1 MTRKSVLSIAA
12 IVAATGGIAPFASA
26 GFSYSNDNND
36 GTSDPTSG
44 VQSMRL
50 TGVIRDFQVSHPDFE
65 TYAGSAPKN
74 MVLNDLGDDGKPVLN
89 VDLAA
94 SRGWGKP
101 ASVTSEE
108 SFNQW
113 WRDVPGVNVSIP
125 YTIELKREER
135 PEGAVYAFAKEKP
148 EYFFPID
155 NQGYGL
161 SMEGLRW
168 APPGKHNFHFTYELE
183 TTFVYT
189 DPAERDAPLVFSFT
203 GDDDVFVF
211 INGKLAIDLGGVHS
225 QLHAS
230 VNLDEKA
237 EYLGIEPGEEYQLKL
252 FFAERHTSESNFRI
266 ETNLVLRPAK
276 LPVISA
282 LAD

>member
-1 MTRKSVLSIAA
+1 MSFKHAA
-12 IVAATGGIAPFASA
+12 ITALALSAFAGAPATAQSSTQQGLAQA
-26 GFSYSNDNND
+26 N
-36 GTSDPTSG
+36 TDPTSEI
-44 VQSMRL
+44 QSMRL
-50 TGVIRDFQVSHPDFE
+50 TGIVRDFQVTHPDFE
-65 TYAGSAPKN
+65 TYAGSAPKD
-74 MVLNDLGDDGKPVLN
+74 MVMPDLGSDGKPVLN

-101 ASVTSEE
+101 AAVTSKE
-108 SFNQW
+108 SFDQW
-113 WRDVPGVNVSIP
+113 FRDVPGVNVSIP
-125 YTIELKREER
+125 LTIQLEREDR
-135 PEGAVYAFAKEKP
+135 PEGTVYAFAKEKP
-148 EYFFPID
+148 EYFFPVD

-168 APPGKHNFHFTYELE
+168 ASPGTHNFHFTYELE
-183 TTFVYT
+183 TKFVYT
-189 DPAERDAPLVFSFT
+189 DPNERDAPFVFSFT

-276 LPVISA
+276 LPTMSA